1 MSSDLNRSVP
11 DLIGDLLQQTS
22 SLVQKEVQLARAEL
36 SEKLSVMGGA
46 AASIGV
52 AAALLMAALVIILQ
66 GIAALLVTFGLS
78 TWVSS
83 LIVGVVVAVIA
94 YVLLRAGVNR
104 MKSASLTP
112 DRTVH
117 QVSRDATMAKE
128 AVR

>member
-78 TWVSS
+78 AWVSS

-94 YVLLRAGVNR
+94 YVLLRAGMNR
-104 MKSASLTP
+104 MKVASLTP
-112 DRTVH
+112 ERTVH

>member
-1 MSSDLNRSVP
+1 MPSDLNRSVP

-22 SLVQKEVQLARAEL
+22 TLVRKEVQLARAEL
-36 SEKLSVMGGA
+36 NEKLTVMGAA

-66 GIAALLVTFGLS
+66 AIVALLVTFGLS
-78 TWVSS
+78 TWVSG

-94 YVLLRAGVNR
+94 YVLLRGGINR
-104 MKSASLTP
+104 MKASSLTP
-112 DRTVH
+112 DRTVN
-117 QVSRDATMAKE
+117 QVSRDATLAKE

>member
-1 MSSDLNRSVP
+1 MPSDLNRSVP

-22 SLVQKEVQLARAEL
+22 TLVRKEVQLARAEL
-36 SEKLSVMGGA
+36 NEKLAVMGAA

-66 GIAALLVTFGLS
+66 AIVALLVTFGLS
-78 TWVSS
+78 TWVSG

-94 YVLLRAGVNR
+94 YVLLRGGINR
-104 MKSASLTP
+104 MKAANLTP
-112 DRTVH
+112 DRTVN
-117 QVSRDATMAKE
+117 QVSRDATLAKE

>member
-22 SLVQKEVQLARAEL
+22 NLVQKEVQLARAEL

-52 AAALLMAALVIILQ
+52 AAALMMAALVIILQ

-94 YVLLRAGVNR
+94 YVLLRAGINR
-104 MKSASLTP
+104 MKAASLTP
-112 DRTVH
+112 ERTVH